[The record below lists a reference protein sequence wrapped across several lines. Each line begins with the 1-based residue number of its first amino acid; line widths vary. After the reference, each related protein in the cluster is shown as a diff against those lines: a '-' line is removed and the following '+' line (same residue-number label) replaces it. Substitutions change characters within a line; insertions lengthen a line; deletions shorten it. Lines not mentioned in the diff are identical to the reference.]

1 MNIATKMNIFWDI
14 QWYKKWRD
22 SSYSNK
28 LDKVTN
34 CKKDSCHVCS
44 TLKINPLPNAKL
56 SNPQQN
62 WNHRC
67 KSNKTEKLRSIREN
81 PQKKI
86 NTES

>member
-1 MNIATKMNIFWDI
+1 MSFETKMYFFWDI

-62 WNHRC
+62 SNHRY
-67 KSNKTEKLRSIREN
+67 KSHRTEKIT
-81 PQKKI
+81 KH
-86 NTES
+86 